1 MKNRQNWI
9 PIVGIAALVLCLL
22 FSASSK
28 ALDALSGPEMMMS
41 GREYVQESVTPRPQA
56 VTVTLDPMAGISLGR
71 RNAIKSA
78 QSYLKLT
85 SFSRKGLVDQLRY
98 EGYTDDEAVFAVDFL
113 EPDFYAE
120 AAEAAASYLRLT
132 SFSKT
137 GLYDQLIYEGFS
149 EDEAAY
155 GVAAVGY

>member
-1 MKNRQNWI
+1 MKNRQNLI
-9 PIVGIAALVLCLL
+9 PIIGIALLALVLVSNIVTTLIDR
-22 FSASSK
+22 A
-28 ALDALSGPEMMMS
+28 SGPEMMMS
-41 GREYVQESVTPRPQA
+41 GREYVEEVVTPQPKV
-56 VTVTLDPMAGISLGR
+56 VTSTPDPMAGLSLGR

>member
-1 MKNRQNWI
+1 MKNRQNLI
-9 PIVGIAALVLCLL
+9 PIIGIASLVICAV
-22 FSASSK
+22 SGVSSRVI
-28 ALDALSGPEMMMS
+28 DAASGPEMMMS
-41 GREYVQESVTPRPQA
+41 GRPYVEEVVTSQPKV
-56 VTVTLDPMAGISLGR
+56 VTYTPDPMAGLSLGR